1 MKIISKNT
9 TIDKILDSYQKELGT
24 YFDTYRNHVYRVFNF
39 ASSYLTSDQEFEI
52 VAIAA
57 AFHDLGIWTN
67 RTFDYLE
74 PSKVLAQNYCKEN
87 KISNEKFLEIEKII
101 DFHHKMTRIKEL
113 KLAEIFRQADLV
125 DLSLGMISMG
135 RDKDHIKSLKKEFP
149 NCGFHLYLVKLF
161 FINIIK
167 HPLKP
172 LPMFKI

>member
-24 YFDTYRNHVYRVFNF
+24 YFDAYRNHVYRVFNF

-125 DLSLGMISMG
+125 DLSLGMIRMG
-135 RDKDHIKSLKKEFP
+135 RDKDLIKSLKKEFP